1 MNVENIMRRHVDF
14 ALVIAQ
20 LQEEIV
26 GLIAA
31 CLRQQHLLDQL
42 LTDVDT
48 LPVDLLARSS

>member
-1 MNVENIMRRHVDF
+1 MKVANIMRQHTDV

-20 LQEEIV
+20 LQEEIDS
-26 GLIAA
+26 LIAA

-42 LTDVDT
+42 LTEVDT